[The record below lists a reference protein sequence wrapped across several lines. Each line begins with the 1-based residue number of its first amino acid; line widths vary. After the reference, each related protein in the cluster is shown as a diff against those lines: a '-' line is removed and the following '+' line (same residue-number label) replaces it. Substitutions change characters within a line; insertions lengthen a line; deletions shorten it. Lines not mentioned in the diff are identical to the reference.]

1 MVDSSVL
8 TWSIG
13 AHGRLNKISD
23 GPLRASS
30 GGEPDGICD
39 NPKSNIP
46 WLSIYMKSDIEPPDP
61 MPNASGRA
69 ASLSKLG

>member
-1 MVDSSVL
+1 MVDSST
-8 TWSIG
+8 TWSMIIIG

-39 NPKSNIP
+39 NPKNNIP
-46 WLSIYMKSDIEPPDP
+46 WLSIYMIEPPDP